1 MKNVIKKISAFAM
14 AFTLLGTG
22 TSIFKVTST
31 NDDHS
36 LIAHADYCCQHDMI
50 KEYSL
55 AATDTDWELIYREP
69 FYIRVPHTI
78 RSYNV
83 TLKCPHCGFVFGY
96 SYESFKEH

>member
-1 MKNVIKKISAFAM
+1 
-14 AFTLLGTG
+14 
-22 TSIFKVTST
+22 
-31 NDDHS
+31 
-36 LIAHADYCCQHDMI
+36 MI